1 MKDFMKKVESNFEF
15 FRRPLRVGIANE
27 KKNED

>member
-1 MKDFMKKVESNFEF
+1 MKDFMKKVESNFGF
-15 FRRPLRVGIANE
+15 FRRPLRVEIANE